1 MIWFQTR
8 IIVYISLI
16 YKNDL
21 NNLDIVHYDIALLLE
36 MVVGLDWT
44 CK

>member
-36 MVVGLDWT
+36 IVGGLDWT